1 MSFKTKLWLFFVIA
15 IVVLTAMAGLVFR
28 TVKQNKS
35 DYTWVV
41 HTNDVLLDI
50 TKARSA
56 IKDNILA
63 ATRYVLVADTAAGG
77 LMRSHRATIFGHLY
91 NINAMVRDNPAQQ
104 ELLKQVGNVIEERLA
119 LSDSIM
125 AVTDRSGP
133 VAGTIMVQ
141 YAMRKDYLQRINKLV
156 AEFENEERR
165 LLQMRKARF
174 IKSQDELTY
183 SVIALAIASVIGV
196 SVTFRLVTDQ
206 FAKRQKAEKEILE
219 INAGLEERVSRN
231 TEVIRQHESR
241 YRRMLDSMM
250 EGAQIIGN
258 DWRYI
263 YLNDAAVRQA
273 KVPRSQLIGRT
284 MMEVYPG
291 VEESEMFRVLDRC
304 IDTRKPEVYESEF
317 VYADGTMG
325 YFELR
330 VEPAEEGIFILSMD
344 ITDRVLKEKERKRR
358 MGETTHILHRISH
371 EIRQPVTSII
381 GVSRLLNDS
390 MVDRAELD
398 FVASEIR
405 ESLDRLD
412 RSTRNLSEY
421 ISSIPA

>member
-1 MSFKTKLWLFFVIA
+1 MSFKIKLWLFFIVA
-15 IVVLTAMAGLVFR
+15 IIILSAMSALVFR

-35 DYTWVV
+35 DYAWVV
-41 HTNDVLLDI
+41 HTNDILLDI

-63 ATRYVLVADTAAGG
+63 ATRYVLVADTAAGK
-77 LMRSHRATIFGHLY
+77 LMRSHRAVIFARLY
-91 NINAMVRDNPAQQ
+91 DINAKVRDNAARQ
-104 ELLKQVGNVIEERLA
+104 ELLKQIGRVIEERLA
-119 LSDSIM
+119 LSDSVL
-125 AVTDRSGP
+125 AVTERSGP

-156 AEFENEERR
+156 AEFENEERG
-165 LLQMRKARF
+165 LLQVRKERF

-183 SVIALAIASVIGV
+183 SVVALAIASVIGV

-206 FAKRQKAEKEILE
+206 FAKRQKAEKEILD
-219 INAGLEERVSRN
+219 INAGLEERVKRK

-241 YRRMLDSMM
+241 YRRMLDTMM

-273 KVPRSQLIGRT
+273 KVPKSQLLGRT

-304 IDTRKPEVYESEF
+304 ITHRKPEVYESEF
-317 VYADGTMG
+317 VYADGTIG

-330 VEPAEEGIFILSMD
+330 VEPADEGIFILSMD
-344 ITDRVLKEKERKRR
+344 ISDRVLKEKERKRR

-381 GVSRLLNDS
+381 GVSQLLSNS
-390 MVDRAELD
+390 MIEREELD
-398 FVASEIR
+398 FVATEMR
-405 ESLDRLD
+405 DSLARLD